1 MLGDFVMSKKIFNI
15 LLVCL
20 VLFIAIYFSLK
31 ISDYGNQLK
40 DADDEF
46 NNAKSVVTYEIN
58 VKPNVYQNWE

>member
-1 MLGDFVMSKKIFNI
+1 MSKKIFNI

-46 NNAKSVVTYEIN
+46 NKTKSVVTYEIN
-58 VKPNVYQNWE
+58 VKPNAY

>member
-1 MLGDFVMSKKIFNI
+1 MSKKIFNI